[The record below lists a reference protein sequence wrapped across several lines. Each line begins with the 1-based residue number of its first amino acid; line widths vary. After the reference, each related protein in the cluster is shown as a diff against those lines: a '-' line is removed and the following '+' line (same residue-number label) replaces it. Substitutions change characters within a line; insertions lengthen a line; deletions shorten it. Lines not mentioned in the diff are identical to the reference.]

1 MWSLVA
7 DRMRRVKE
15 DRCDYRSMPAVLT
28 ELAAEFNS
36 TVSLVPNLSQPYPK
50 LIPALSQ
57 FCIRPV
63 PALSQPYPSP
73 IPALSQSCSSPIPT
87 LSQPCADSV
96 PAETSSKSHTNLCLF
111 QLEAIN
117 IKRRINLP
125 LSERVHPKCQL
136 VYLKSRVVTVT
147 CSTCRHSVSVPIV
160 PDTVPEMVGL
170 TSYRRPS
177 TRHGSHSNLVVR
189 FHLQKIVASGRHVV
203 GVANISRLRTPALV
217 ICVARCP
224 ARRGQSVR
232 AWPTAVH
239 PWSVTLSRVV
249 KASGREDAVM
259 GPRAYLAPLL
269 ATYFLLAS
277 VMRGKTSWL
286 VQSHQGQLAL
296 ELERL
301 NTKKVYPHLHAWRG
315 KTCTPDQDSILDIIS
330 SSLVYCEDSNL
341 DRTATEVDWY

>member
-1 MWSLVA
+1 
-7 DRMRRVKE
+7 MRRVKE

-36 TVSLVPNLSQPYPK
+36 TVRLRASRGGLNLVPNLSQPYPK

-63 PALSQPYPSP
+63 PVLSQPYPSP

-177 TRHGSHSNLVVR
+177 TRHGSHSNLVGSVS
-189 FHLQKIVASGRHVV
+189 KSVADRGTSLEC
-203 GVANISRLRTPALV
+203 NSLS
-217 ICVARCP
+217 
-224 ARRGQSVR
+224 RGQGVGTR
-232 AWPTAVH
+232 
-239 PWSVTLSRVV
+239 
-249 KASGREDAVM
+249 GRRDGTEGIL
-259 GPRAYLAPLL
+259 GPFAGHLL
-269 ATYFLLAS
+269 PAGVCHEGKDQLAS
-277 VMRGKTSWL
+277 TVPSRPTCPGNNPLTSD
-286 VQSHQGQLAL
+286 
-296 ELERL
+296 
-301 NTKKVYPHLHAWRG
+301 NY
-315 KTCTPDQDSILDIIS
+315 
-330 SSLVYCEDSNL
+330 N
-341 DRTATEVDWY
+341 EVFLSKR